1 MRALR
6 FPPTRPDGRPVLWAH
21 RGARAELPEN
31 TLAAFERAL
40 AVGADAIETDVRL
53 TRDGAVVIFHDA
65 DGLRVARRAP
75 RVADVSLDELS
86 SWDVGH
92 AASQPGRG
100 HRAPLLDDALAAF
113 PGVAFNVDVK
123 DGTRAA
129 VAAVIDVVRS
139 RGAEARV
146 LLTGFDA
153 RAPRLARALGY
164 RGPTGA
170 GVTDVLGLLAR
181 PTSTLRP
188 RAFAGDAV
196 QVPVRLGPVR
206 TPIATLL
213 ARCRAVG
220 CRLDVFVVDDPS
232 RARRLAAL
240 GVDGIMS
247 DDPRA
252 VAPALR

>member
-1 MRALR
+1 M
-6 FPPTRPDGRPVLWAH
+6 LWAH

-40 AVGADAIETDVRL
+40 EVGADAIETDVRL

-75 RVADVSLDELS
+75 RVRDVSLEELS

-92 AASQPGRG
+92 AAAQPGRG
-100 HRAPLLDDALAAF
+100 HRAPLLDAALAAF

-129 VAAVIDVVRS
+129 VEAVIAVVQR
-139 RGAEARV
+139 RQAEARV

-153 RAPRLARALGY
+153 KTPRLARELGY

-170 GVTDVLGLLAR
+170 GVSDVLALLAR
-181 PTSTLRP
+181 PVSTLG
-188 RAFAGDAV
+188 ADTFAGDAV
-196 QVPVRLGPVR
+196 QVPTRLGPLP
-206 TPIATLL
+206 TPVSSLV
-213 ARCRAVG
+213 ARCRRLG
-220 CRLDVFVVDDPS
+220 CRLDVFVVDDPP
-232 RARRLAAL
+232 RARALAAL
-240 GVDGIMS
+240 GVDGVMS

-252 VAPALR
+252 IAPALRGLG